1 MIDAHAHLIDE
12 HYSDVDAMIKS
23 FSDDG
28 LNLVISVGC
37 DRESALKTVELAK
50 KYDNVYAVIGFHP
63 DYVDEYDESI
73 FKYLDD
79 PKVVGVGEIGLD
91 YHTTKDNIEKQKSM
105 FVRQLE
111 IANEHG
117 LPIEIH
123 SRDAVGDTLEILK
136 KHKDLLKNGG
146 IWHCFNESVE
156 IFKEARKL
164 GLIVSFGGVTTFK
177 NARNSTEIIK
187 NAQLD
192 EFVLETDCPYL
203 TPEPFRGK
211 VVNEPK
217 YVRYVARH
225 IADVK
230 MTNIKNIVD
239 ATDKNVYNLFK
250 KIGR

>member
-12 HYSDVDAMIKS
+12 HYADVDSMIREFK
-23 FSDDG
+23 DNG
-28 LNLVISVGC
+28 LSLVISVGC
-37 DRESALKTVELAK
+37 DKESALKTIELAK

-73 FKYLDD
+73 FKYLND

-91 YHTTKDNIEKQKSM
+91 YHTTKDNIDKQKAI

-111 IANEHG
+111 IANEYG
-117 LPIEIH
+117 LPVQIH
-123 SRDAVGDTLEILK
+123 SRDAVGDTLE
-136 KHKDLLKNGG
+136 LLKQHKNLLNNGG

-156 IFKEARKL
+156 VFKEARKL

-177 NARNSTEIIK
+177 NAKKSTEIIK
-187 NAQLD
+187 KAQLD

-217 YVRYVARH
+217 YVKYVAQH

-230 MTNIKNIVD
+230 MTNIKNIID
-239 ATDKNVYNLFK
+239 STDKNVYNLFK
-250 KIGR
+250 KIGK

>member
-12 HYSDVDAMIKS
+12 HYADVDSMIKA
-23 FSDDG
+23 FKDNG

-37 DRESALKTVELAK
+37 DKESALKTVELAK
-50 KYDNVYAVIGFHP
+50 KCDNVYAVIGFHP

-73 FKYLDD
+73 FEHLND

-91 YHTTKDNIEKQKSM
+91 YHTTKDNIDKQKAI

-111 IANEHG
+111 IANEYG
-117 LPIEIH
+117 LPIQIH
-123 SRDAVGDTLEILK
+123 SRDAVGDTLE
-136 KHKDLLKNGG
+136 LLKQHKNLLNNGG

-156 IFKEARKL
+156 VFKEARKL

-177 NARNSTEIIK
+177 NAKKSTEIIK

-211 VVNEPK
+211 IVNEPK
-217 YVRYVARH
+217 YVKFVGQH

-230 MTNIKNIVD
+230 MTNIKNIID
-239 ATDKNVYNLFK
+239 STDKNVYNLFK
-250 KIGR
+250 KIGK

>member
-12 HYSDVDAMIKS
+12 HYTDVDSMIRAFK
-23 FSDDG
+23 DNG
-28 LNLVISVGC
+28 LSLVISVGC
-37 DRESALKTVELAK
+37 DKESALKTIELAK

-73 FKYLDD
+73 FKNLTD

-91 YHTTKDNIEKQKSM
+91 YHTTKDNIDKQKAI

-111 IANEHG
+111 IANKYG
-117 LPIEIH
+117 LPVQIH
-123 SRDAVGDTLEILK
+123 SRDAVGDTLE
-136 KHKDLLKNGG
+136 LLKQHKNLLNNGG

-156 IFKEARKL
+156 VFKEARKL

-177 NARNSTEIIK
+177 NAKKSTEIIK

-203 TPEPFRGK
+203 TPEPLRGK

-217 YVRYVARH
+217 YVKYVAQH

-230 MTNIKNIVD
+230 MTNIKNIID
-239 ATDKNVYNLFK
+239 STDKNVYNLFK
-250 KIGR
+250 KIGK